1 MVIVAVQSRKSIV
14 LAMAVALAA
23 AVGCT
28 SGAAAVAGDAPH
40 AQATATAAADSSAAH
55 GRSTAASVEVGD
67 VSDAA
72 NNETGGMMDRFLA
85 IGDRMA
91 GRVFRNRANS
101 RDDDSEE
108 YDSADLRAATGRKE
122 KKSTLTCRRRDG
134 TTYQAYHGSADNI
147 SGGLNLVFEAESNP
161 LCQRREFVC
170 SGSNAPIDYQYFV
183 ESTLRRGSSPNG
195 AGGGRRV
202 LLDWHADG
210 DEMEMDMDDLN
221 FDIDMEDSFDV
232 VDIDNNNKDGAQ
244 IESRALASDSKGGE
258 GRNAGQSTSTNLVD
272 ALVLSKNHPACLA
285 PEIVC
290 AKDAD
295 DFAVVRTY
303 GQSTGGD
310 DEDDE
315 DTEEDSRDSKG
326 RYNYLSNWRK
336 RANNNRQLEAADGS
350 SKGVAGGG
358 GITGQSSNTVVID
371 MADYDLSGRW
381 KKVLSSTNSRC
392 QPKDVVYR
400 CPRDRANMPYRGKRG
415 GFLRDMITC
424 DAAKQDKVKNNTK
437 RKKQNQGLSSTEVDA
452 GYGSGYYNNYNKYNG
467 GGGAGGDSGKGKGK
481 GGYIMQSY
489 HSSTSSRSRG
499 SKGSKGTRRHL
510 EEGVSEAWTP
520 GNYVTRRRARDVE
533 IKSLPIGH
541 EACRVKTRVVYRCRG
556 DRDRT
561 RLRRRDGTALRDVTV
576 SFADLRCGYGRR
588 RSESG
593 RFLQQMKKKRVGGR
607 ADDLNR
613 PLAGM
618 RRKRQSKKCP
628 NRSVLGKCE
637 TKPG

>member
-1 MVIVAVQSRKSIV
+1 MAIMAVPSRKSIV
-14 LAMAVALAA
+14 LALALALAA
-23 AVGCT
+23 TVGCT

-55 GRSTAASVEVGD
+55 GRSTAASVEVGN

-101 RDDDSEE
+101 RDDDSDE
-108 YDSADLRAATGRKE
+108 DDSSADLRAATGRKE

-134 TTYQAYHGSADNI
+134 TTYQAYHGSADNV

-170 SGSNAPIDYQYFV
+170 SGSNAPIDYQFFV

-195 AGGGRRV
+195 AAGNRRV
-202 LLDWHADG
+202 LLDWYADG
-210 DEMEMDMDDLN
+210 DEMEMDV
-221 FDIDMEDSFDV
+221 EDSFDV
-232 VDIDNNNKDGAQ
+232 VDIDIDNNNEDEGGAQ
-244 IESRALASDSKGGE
+244 AETRALASDSKGGGG
-258 GRNAGQSTSTNLVD
+258 GRNAGQSTSVNLAD

-315 DTEEDSRDSKG
+315 DDSRDSKG

-350 SKGVAGGG
+350 SKGVAGGD

-424 DAAKQDKVKNNTK
+424 NAAKQDKVKNNTK

-452 GYGSGYYNNYNKYNG
+452 GYGSGYYNNYNKYDG